1 MNIARGEVWRVRIG
15 SFERAVVVV
24 ESDPALFTFPR
35 TAVVLM
41 IDETGQAPDSVV
53 TVPLTDPVKG
63 VAVAVDIASL
73 RISTVV
79 SGEFLGVV
87 AGPDMQRVDRALR
100 VALDLT

>member
-15 SFERAVVVV
+15 RFERAVVVV

-35 TAVVLM
+35 TVVVLM

-73 RISTVV
+73 RVSTITT
-79 SGEFLGVV
+79 GQFLGVIP
-87 AGPDMQRVDRALR
+87 APDMERVDRALR